1 MKTRI
6 VLALALILVL
16 VVAGS
21 ASVAAGGEAS
31 PSLAVASGQVTWVRI
46 YNPDAGEFPEGI
58 AVDNQGNVFVSMAQI
73 GQIRKISPDGT
84 ETLFYQ
90 LPAGAALTGL
100 AVDAPG
106 NVYVGVFGRGAD
118 PGGVWRIDRDGESA
132 SRLPGTEKIFLPNGL
147 AFDKQGN
154 LYVTDTYVRGS
165 MPPAGAIWRI
175 PRLGDAQ
182 LWLQDSALL
191 GGLGQVP
198 GYPPL
203 GANGIAFRHN
213 RLYVTSTEKGL
224 ITQVPVLPD
233 GTAGDL
239 GVVAQGP
246 ELFMIDGIA
255 LDVHGTIYAALIG
268 QNRVVAVNP
277 ASGSVAQL
285 AGPDDGVDG
294 PASLAFGTGN
304 GERQSLYFTNY
315 AIISRAHPGV
325 LKMDVGV
332 PGMPLP

>member
-1 MKTRI
+1 M
-6 VLALALILVL
+6 L
-16 VVAGS
+16 
-21 ASVAAGGEAS
+21 
-31 PSLAVASGQVTWVRI
+31 PSLAAASGPVVWIRT
-46 YNPDAGEFPEGI
+46 YNPAAGEFPEGI
-58 AVDNQGNVFVSMAQI
+58 AVDKQGNIFVSMAPI
-73 GQIRKISPDGT
+73 GQIRKISPEGT

-106 NVYVGVFGRGAD
+106 NVYVGVFGQGAY
-118 PGGVWRIDRDGESA
+118 PGGVWRIDRDGKSA
-132 SRLPGTEKIFLPNGL
+132 SRLPGTENIFLPNGL

-154 LYVTDTYVRGS
+154 LYVTDTYVWGS

-175 PRLGDAQ
+175 PRHGDAQ
-182 LWLQDSALL
+182 LWLQNSALL
-191 GGLGQVP
+191 GGLGNVP

-213 RLYVTSTEKGL
+213 RLYVASTEKGL
-224 ITQVPVLPD
+224 IAQVPVLPD
-233 GTAGDL
+233 GSAGEL
-239 GVVAQGP
+239 SVVAQGSD
-246 ELFMIDGIA
+246 LWMIDGIA

-268 QNRVVAVNP
+268 QNRVVTVNP
-277 ASGSVAQL
+277 ASGSVTPL
-285 AGPDDGVDG
+285 AGPADGVDG
-294 PASLAFGTGN
+294 PASLAFGAGN

-315 AIISRAHPGV
+315 AIISQDPNPGV